1 VRRTL
6 ARARASAT
14 TQGRG
19 TATREQQLREIVE
32 NAPQSIAMLD
42 RRMCYVEASA
52 RWLKDFGLAP
62 DIAGK
67 SHYDVF
73 PEIPAHWRA
82 LHQRCLDGATE
93 HHEGEAFVRQDGSV
107 QWLRWKMCP
116 WREAGGEI
124 GGLLI
129 YSEDITEQRRAE
141 EELRR
146 NERRLEL
153 LSNTVPALIFHLDAE
168 QRYVSVNDEFMKW
181 FGVSREQVL
190 GKSARE
196 VVGEAAWSA
205 IEPRMRRA
213 YEGETVSY
221 ETEARYRSG
230 GTRWVHVTYTPH
242 RGPDQTVIGVVVLV
256 TDISAIKQAEE
267 TLRASEQRFR
277 STFDNAA
284 VGIGH
289 ASLEGRWLRVNDKL
303 CAITGYSRDEL
314 LERSFRDIRYREDLD
329 QGAQEVRQLIAGEI
343 EIYSTELRYVCKDAS
358 LVWVNVTVSLARSA
372 SGEPDYLIKVVE
384 DITERKRSE
393 GEREQLMG
401 QLRVLNTE
409 LEERVESRTRDL
421 WAALKER
428 EVLMQEIHH
437 RVKNNLQVISS
448 LIHMQMRKT
457 EPGSNR
463 SALEECRTRVQ
474 AIALIHEKLYQS
486 QDYGRIPFSEYAHSL
501 ASSIFDAARVSL
513 GQVSLE
519 VAIEDVAL
527 PVDKAIPC
535 GLILNE
541 LMTNSL
547 KHAFKEGRRGTLRV
561 EFGKVD
567 HGRRLRLVVRDN
579 GVGLPD
585 GIDIQKVDSLGLQ
598 LVCTLTE
605 QLEGDIEVGS
615 REGASFQ
622 VTFPLKL

>member
-1 VRRTL
+1 
-6 ARARASAT
+6 
-14 TQGRG
+14 
-19 TATREQQLREIVE
+19 
-32 NAPQSIAMLD
+32 
-42 RRMCYVEASA
+42 
-52 RWLKDFGLAP
+52 
-62 DIAGK
+62 
-67 SHYDVF
+67 
-73 PEIPAHWRA
+73 
-82 LHQRCLDGATE
+82 
-93 HHEGEAFVRQDGSV
+93 
-107 QWLRWKMCP
+107 
-116 WREAGGEI
+116 
-124 GGLLI
+124 
-129 YSEDITEQRRAE
+129 
-141 EELRR
+141 
-146 NERRLEL
+146 
-153 LSNTVPALIFHLDAE
+153 
-168 QRYVSVNDEFMKW
+168 
-181 FGVSREQVL
+181 
-190 GKSARE
+190 
-196 VVGEAAWSA
+196 
-205 IEPRMRRA
+205 
-213 YEGETVSY
+213 
-221 ETEARYRSG
+221 
-230 GTRWVHVTYTPH
+230 VHVTYTPH